1 MRREPYITPEE
12 IEAFREKIEIGQT
25 VAVDNGDE
33 RWPYWQKWT
42 VIGKGKYF
50 LVCQRKAG
58 LQTFTES
65 VLYVQLIIGDGARI
79 GGEK

>member
-33 RWPYWQKWT
+33 RWPYWQKCCM
-42 VIGKGKYF
+42 F
-50 LVCQRKAG
+50 
-58 LQTFTES
+58 S
-65 VLYVQLIIGDGARI
+65 
-79 GGEK
+79 